1 MQESGKDRMRVV
13 TGACGSVRE
22 EGSERERERER
33 EREGGRK
40 RGRKR
45 FFLSRGKREA
55 GKAVGLKKV
64 WPALTKGVG

>member
-1 MQESGKDRMRVV
+1 MQESGKDRTRVV
-13 TGACGSVRE
+13 TGVCGSARE
-22 EGSERERERER
+22 GARGRERKRERE
-33 EREGGRK
+33 
-40 RGRKR
+40 R

>member
-1 MQESGKDRMRVV
+1 MQESGKDRTRVV
-13 TGACGSVRE
+13 TGACGSVKE
-22 EGSERERERER
+22 EGNEKERERGRE
-33 EREGGRK
+33 
-40 RGRKR
+40 R